1 MEFIDRVSSDDLS
14 EKKVL
19 EEEQSKGL
27 TIAVTNLAQDLSGSN
42 LGSSFVSCSS
52 GCLRTTWLYVRVAM
66 YGNCAAIWPCRWFAQ
81 SLRRFAFAFPEFSF

>member
-42 LGSSFVSCSS
+42 LGSSFVSCSFRLS
-52 GCLRTTWLYVRVAM
+52 SHNLAICSSCDVR
-66 YGNCAAIWPCRWFAQ
+66 
-81 SLRRFAFAFPEFSF
+81 